1 MNSISR
7 YSKCFNG
14 LFLSPLL
21 SVTALWLAGVVCA
34 NGATMGK
41 TFASPEDAVG
51 ALKKAVNNR
60 DTNALAAIFGPAVE
74 EIRSPDPV
82 DAQNEVTEF
91 AEKLNA
97 SNHIERAS
105 SDRYILEIGE
115 DRYPFAI
122 PIAQKGGAWYFDTDA
137 GKEELINRR
146 IGRNE
151 LEALKS
157 VRAYVDAQREYASKD
172 RDGDEVLEYAQK
184 IVSTPEKRDGLY
196 WSADDDPNGEES
208 PLGPVF
214 AEAQNEGYLKGPRNE
229 NERQPFHGYYF
240 KILTEQGK
248 HSPGGAYNYIIN
260 GNMIG
265 GFGLVAWPADYDD
278 SGVMAFIVNQQGKV
292 YQKDLGEKTD
302 EIAKNMKAYDPD
314 PTWKISRE

>member
-1 MNSISR
+1 MNLISR

-14 LFLSPLL
+14 LFLSPLV
-21 SVTALWLAGVVCA
+21 SATAVWLVVVFSA
-34 NGATMGK
+34 NGATIGK

-74 EIRSPDPV
+74 EVRSPDPV
-82 DAQNEVTEF
+82 DAQNEVEEF

-97 SNHIERAS
+97 SNHIAHAS
-105 SDRYILEIGE
+105 NDKCILEIGE

-122 PIAQKGGAWYFDTDA
+122 PIAQKGGSWYFDTEA

-151 LEALKS
+151 LDALKS
-157 VRAYVDAQREYASKD
+157 VRAYVDAQRDYASKD

-184 IVSTPEKRDGLY
+184 IISTPGQKNGLY
-196 WSADDDPNGEES
+196 WPADDDPNAEES

-214 AEAQNEGYLKGPRNE
+214 AEAQNEGYLKAPRSE
-229 NERQPFHGYYF
+229 GERQPFHGYYF

-248 HSPGGAYNYIIN
+248 HAPGGAYNYIIN

-265 GFGLVAWPADYDD
+265 GFGLVAWPADYGD
-278 SGVMAFIVNQQGKV
+278 SGVMTFVVNQQGRV

-314 PTWKISRE
+314 PTWKLSRE